1 MEKDKTWFQNIIKIY
16 NFVFPDYI
24 NELKLWDYTFRRA
37 QNYKEAFNGMMHL
50 YNSSW
55 SEFSTEIKTGSHQIT
70 AYVDLP
76 KKEKKCKLEWQNKK
90 ATQLDDILLIL
101 SLLNGVSIFKEEPS
115 KWPIL
120 AIIEDHR
127 HNHFGWQLGLSITVD
142 ERWQNKYTGETKTR
156 EQIQG
161 MPIFDYNHIN
171 IGFEKGVNDL
181 LKKISSSEWQKEYE
195 GWYFIFLF
203 RSAMQLQTL
212 ESSFISCWTI
222 WEHIFAIKNRE
233 WLDDV
238 WIEQM
243 SADKKISFIL
253 KTYFLRKIDEDV
265 RKNIKRITKTRN
277 RLIHFWR
284 KTDHVDYKEIETFIR
299 LTEQLMAIILW
310 LSPSNCFNSFEEFE
324 KMLKKK

>member
-1 MEKDKTWFQNIIKIY
+1 MRQIKIY

-24 NELKLWDYTFRRA
+24 NELKLWDYIFKRVE
-37 QNYKEAFNGMMHL
+37 NYKEAFGGMMHL
-50 YNSSW
+50 HNSSW
-55 SEFSTEIKTGSHQIT
+55 GEFSTKIQTGSHQIT
-70 AYVDLP
+70 AYVELPP

-101 SLLNGVSIFKEEPS
+101 SLFNGISIFKEEPPE
-115 KWPIL
+115 WPIL
-120 AIIEDHR
+120 AIMEDHR
-127 HNHFGWQLGLSITVD
+127 YNGFGWQLRLSLPVD
-142 ERWQNKYTGETKTR
+142 ERWQNKFTGEIKTR

-161 MPIFDYNHIN
+161 IPIFDYNHIDV
-171 IGFEKGVNDL
+171 GFEKWINKVLDT
-181 LKKISSSEWQKEYE
+181 ISSYEWEKEYE

-203 RSAMQLQTL
+203 RSAMQRQTL
-212 ESSFISCWTI
+212 EGSFISCWTI
-222 WEHIFAIKNRE
+222 WEHIFAIRNRE
-233 WLDDV
+233 WLDEI

-253 KTYFLRKIDEDV
+253 RTYFLREIDQDA

-310 LSPSNCFNSFEEFE
+310 LSPSNCFNSFEDFE
-324 KMLKKK
+324 EMLKKK